1 MFSNLIISNFIY
13 IRFLKKFKLFQNNS
27 KKNKIKKIENK
38 KIINK
43 LNNKNIFN
51 DLLLLIG
58 KNNNNENI
66 YIPENGLYQ
75 NFLITRNYWFWENQ
89 FSYVPLY

>member
-58 KNNNNENI
+58 KNKNNENI

-75 NFLITRNYWFWENQ
+75 NFLITRNYWLWENQ